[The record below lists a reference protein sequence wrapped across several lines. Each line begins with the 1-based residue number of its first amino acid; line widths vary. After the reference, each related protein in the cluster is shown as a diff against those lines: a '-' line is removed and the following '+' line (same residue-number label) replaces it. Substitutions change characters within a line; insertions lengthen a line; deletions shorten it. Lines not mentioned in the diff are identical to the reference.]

1 MDIDKS
7 SLAYRLL
14 VPIFAVISVVSIAL
28 LVLISHVT
36 NDIIDD
42 YYRSTLAGYADES
55 KSFLDS
61 AMVELATAQLLDDRR
76 AVEAKQR
83 EMLKA
88 LDLNWRAHAVN
99 GMVVGPDNRVLFST
113 LSPEQDKQVAS
124 RSVHHLFTIEQNE
137 HLLRGLGIWF
147 PAWDWKI
154 YLVTMSDPG
163 LAVRRE
169 IRFLVPLVA
178 TGTLL
183 MVAALLLILQKRL
196 RGPVTSMVT
205 DLHAERAI
213 SPTGVSE
220 LDQIGRAINAALGRV
235 KERTEAVLQK
245 EERIQLLLDSTAEGI
260 YGVDINGI
268 CTFSN
273 AACLALLGYERG
285 EEMLGRNVHNLIH
298 HSLADGR
305 SYPEQEC
312 PIYYAFRSRSEVHRD
327 TEVFWRLD
335 GISFPVEYWSYPIVK
350 DGEIVG
356 AVVTFVDISERKKA
370 EAALREERNKFEAII
385 AAIGDG
391 ISMQDRTY
399 RVLYQNE
406 VHRGMAGDHVGDL
419 CYEAYENRKE
429 RCEGCSIAQAFEDG
443 RVHTSE
449 RVLHRDGE
457 KRFFEMTAS
466 PLRDA
471 SGAIIAGIE
480 LVRDVTAR
488 RRTESQLMQAQKM
501 EAVGRL
507 AGGIAHDFNNVL
519 SAVVGYASLVKKHVA
534 EGSQPYFYTGQV
546 LQAAQRATALTR
558 QILAFSRKQ
567 VLEARLVSINEIVR
581 GMEPFMTRVLGEDI
595 EVRTVLAGQDM
606 TVLADSGQIEQVLMN
621 LATNARDAM
630 PQGGALIIK
639 TECVSVDPAAADL
652 HELQKGASY
661 ALLSVSDTGSGM
673 DERTKTQIFE
683 PFFTT
688 KELGLGTGLGLAIVY
703 GIIKQH
709 KGHIGVY
716 SEPGKGTTFRIYLP
730 LAGGQAEIG
739 TDEPVKEVRGGTETI
754 LVAEDN
760 AEVAGAVK
768 HSLEESGYRVIEARD
783 GEEAVRKFREH
794 AAELKLCL
802 FDVIMPK
809 KNGKD
814 AFAEIAALRDD
825 VKVIFMSGY
834 TADVIEAKD
843 LLQKNTVFMSK
854 PLIPHKLLALVRE
867 VLDRR

>member
-28 LVLISHVT
+28 LVLISHIT

-42 YYRSTLAGYADES
+42 YFRSTLAGYADES

-99 GMVVGPDNRVLFST
+99 GMVVGPDNGVLFST
-113 LSPEQDKQVAS
+113 LSPEQDKQVAF
-124 RSVHHLFTIEQNE
+124 RSVNHLFTIEQNE

-154 YLVTMSDPG
+154 YLVTASDPG
-163 LAVRRE
+163 LGVRRE

-196 RGPVTSMVT
+196 RGPVTSMVA

-220 LDQIGRAINAALGRV
+220 FDQIGTAVNSALGRV

-260 YGVDINGI
+260 YGVDMNGI

-285 EEMLGRNVHNLIH
+285 EEMLGRNMHNLIH

-312 PIYYAFRSRSEVHRD
+312 PIYSAFRSRSEVHRD
-327 TEVFWRLD
+327 TEVFWRRE
-335 GISFPVEYWSYPIVK
+335 GTSFPVEYWSYPIVK
-350 DGEIVG
+350 DGEVVG

-391 ISMQDRTY
+391 ISIQDRTY
-399 RVLYQNE
+399 RVVYQNE
-406 VHRGMAGDHVGDL
+406 VHKGMTGDHVGDL

-429 RCEGCSIAQAFEDG
+429 RCEGCPIALAFEDG

-449 RVLHRDGE
+449 RVLQKDGE
-457 KRFFEMTAS
+457 KRFYEMTAS

-480 LVRDVTAR
+480 LVRNVTAR

-534 EGSQPYFYTGQV
+534 EGSQPHFYTSQV

-567 VLEARLVSINEIVR
+567 VLEARLVNINEIVR

-595 EVRTVLAGQDM
+595 EVRTALAGQDM

-652 HELQKGASY
+652 HDLKKGASY

-688 KELGLGTGLGLAIVY
+688 KELGRGTGLGLAIVY

-709 KGHIGVY
+709 NGHIGVY

-730 LAGGQAEIG
+730 LAAGQAEIG
-739 TDEPVKEVRGGTETI
+739 TDGPVKEVRGGTETI

-760 AEVAGAVK
+760 AEVAGSVK
-768 HSLEESGYRVIEARD
+768 HTLEESGYRVIEAHD

-843 LLQKNTVFMSK
+843 LLEKNTVFMSK